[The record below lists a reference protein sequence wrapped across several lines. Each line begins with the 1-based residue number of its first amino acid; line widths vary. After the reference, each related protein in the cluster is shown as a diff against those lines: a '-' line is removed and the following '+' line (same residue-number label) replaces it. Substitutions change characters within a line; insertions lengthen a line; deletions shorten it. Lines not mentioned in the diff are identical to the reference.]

1 MAGKNVKPDDT
12 AVILKNFAIIFPL
25 FYIAYYAITGILS
38 AIVGSTF
45 DGREP
50 FFHACND
57 DKCDFNPAAGG
68 TALVT
73 WLSFVLMLFVATSLI
88 YYVVRSTQMAWDY
101 AVTFSFVHFILSII
115 VTGCF
120 PVNWIWWVTVVLGTF
135 LLSSMAE
142 MSCYYLRD
150 MRSIKVDHE

>member
-12 AVILKNFAIIFPL
+12 PVILKNLAVVFPL
-25 FYIAYYAITGILS
+25 YYIAYYSISGVLS
-38 AIVGSTF
+38 ALVGSTF

-50 FFHACND
+50 FEHSMD
-57 DKCDFNPAAGG
+57 LFNPSLGG
-68 TALVT
+68 RALVT

-88 YYVVRSTQMAWDY
+88 YHIVRSTQMAWDY
-101 AVTFSFVHFILSII
+101 AVTFSFVHFILSMI
-115 VTGCF
+115 VTLSF
-120 PVNWIWWVTVVLGTF
+120 PTNWIWWVTVGLGTF